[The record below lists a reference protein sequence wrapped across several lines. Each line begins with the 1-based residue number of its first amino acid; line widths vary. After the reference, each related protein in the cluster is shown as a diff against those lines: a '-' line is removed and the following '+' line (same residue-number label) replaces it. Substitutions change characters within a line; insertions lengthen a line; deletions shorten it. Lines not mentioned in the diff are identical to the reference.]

1 MAYETKVILQGIS
14 QHCLRVKTSKQVY
27 NVVRKMAQ
35 VEGLS
40 LPSYA
45 DAKAEVE
52 KEDAEADD

>member
-27 NVVRKMAQ
+27 NIVRKMAQ

-40 LPSYA
+40 LPSFE

-52 KEDAEADD
+52 QEDAESED